1 MIKKNRLG
9 QEEMV
14 GFAVIVVIIGVILL
28 VALGFFL
35 RNPTESGVESYEIE
49 SFIQSSLQ
57 VTTDCES
64 EIDFLSVQK
73 LVSSCNN
80 NDKCL
85 DNRDSCEVL
94 NSTLSNLVE
103 SSWQAGNG
111 SAIKG
116 YNLKVIIDEQTKL
129 EIKKGNETSN
139 YKSGFQGFARG
150 GNSYEVSLDV
160 YS

>member
-1 MIKKNRLG
+1 MIKKDRLG

-14 GFAVIVVIIGVILL
+14 GFAVIVIIIGVILL

-49 SFIQSSLQ
+49 SFVQSSLQ
-57 VTTDCES
+57 FTTDCES
-64 EIDFLSVQK
+64 EIELLSLQK
-73 LVSSCNN
+73 LITACNN
-80 NDKCL
+80 EEKCL
-85 DNRDSCEVL
+85 DERDSCEVL
-94 NSTLSNLVE
+94 NSTLGNLVE

-116 YNLKVIIDEQTKL
+116 YNLKVRIDEQTKL

-139 YKSGFQGFARG
+139 YKSGFQGFAKG
-150 GNSYEVSLDV
+150 GDSYEVSLDV